1 MGGLLK
7 YLFILLLLISFQQV
21 NAQFRLIMEMAV
33 TDQGKKMA
41 GAEIKV
47 FKNGSLVE
55 MVLTDG
61 KGLADIPCD
70 PNAIYTIEVGGNKG
84 MIKKKIEI
92 NTNGVAPEVAKGD
105 LFFPATVELFEK
117 IEGMDVSI
125 LDKPIGKI
133 KFNEDYGFESDADY
147 TKSVQRQLADLK
159 KDFISKKEA
168 DQAKKAASMKQYAE
182 AIKIADK
189 AFSSEEWEKAA
200 EQYRIAEKINPDPL
214 ETYPSFQLAELK
226 TKLIKIE
233 ADNKRYN
240 EAIGKAD
247 AALASKDFEIAIA
260 EYKRASGYK
269 PNEAYP
275 QTKIK
280 EVQGQLVNFAK
291 VKQSYIAAVEKGD
304 NSLKINDLTTAKVA
318 FEEAAGLKPDESYPK
333 NKLAQ
338 INDILSKQEA
348 KKAEYDNSIKAA
360 DEALAAKN
368 YEAAKTSYQRASSFK
383 PTEQYPKDQ
392 IGRVDALIARAVKL
406 NQEYKAAVEKGDNTL
421 TSKNYQEA
429 KTAFETASKLRPSEA
444 YPKEKIK
451 EIIDFIAKNEA
462 AEKEYKIKID
472 EADKAFAAKQYI
484 DAKAAYTIAKTLKPA
499 DSYPIEKV
507 SEIDG
512 ILANLSKVEEN
523 YKTTI
528 AKGDAA
534 LSSKDMEGAKAAF
547 NEALTLKSDEQ
558 YPKDKLAEIETI
570 VLKNQKSEEEYKTA
584 VQNGD
589 DALADKNY
597 DKAKE
602 FFNTASGIK
611 PQEAYPKNK
620 IAEIEKTLAA
630 VAEKENAYNEAIVE
644 GDKAMTSK
652 ELEKAK
658 ASYSKAS
665 SLKPDED
672 YPKDQLAK
680 IETQLVAN
688 KELETNYKSAIT
700 EGDNAF
706 SSKEYEKAKSAYKK
720 AGDLKTQEEYPT
732 SKLVEIDAIITDLK
746 GKEES
751 YNAAIKKG
759 DDALR
764 SEDYEAARLVFE
776 EALALKDEE
785 YPKGKI
791 KEIKAKIKAIA
802 AAKAANEKSHTDYQS
817 AISKGD
823 QLGADSKFDEAIS
836 SYTQASQLKPDEA
849 YPKEQIET
857 VKTAKEN
864 AAKEAALA
872 EVQKQYDEKIATA
885 DKAFKSGDLEDAR
898 TSYQTAASLK
908 VEESYPK
915 EKIQSINATLSHV
928 AETDQHY
935 KDAIGAANKLMIE
948 EKWEEAKVKYNE
960 ALTLKPDQEFPK
972 EKIKEIDGRL
982 AKLAVEQEEIRLQND
997 KNAETEENFSA
1008 AIAEADKLFDAEK
1021 FEEAM
1026 PKYESALV
1034 IKEEQYPK
1042 DKIKEIGLKLSSRA
1056 EQEAA
1061 AAAQLK
1067 IDTEYDALILA
1078 ADGLFESNEFGKAKA
1093 KYTAA
1098 LAVKDEQ
1105 YPKDKIAEVDAALIA
1120 LAGEEAAKVAAAA
1133 QAEVDSK
1140 YDALVAEADELF
1152 KSDKFKNAKSK
1163 YIASIAVK
1171 DEQYPK
1177 DKIVEADAK
1186 LLALAGEET
1195 AKAAAA
1201 AQAKINPEYDALIA
1215 EADASFDQKDYKQ
1228 AKGSYE
1234 AALSL
1239 KEEQYPKN
1247 QIKKI
1252 ATADASLANAA
1263 KLNQDYLSAL
1273 KKGDKSLVSNDLE
1286 NALKSFQA
1294 AQNFKPE
1301 ESYPP
1306 QKIAEID
1313 GLITQR
1319 AAVNEAAQAELN
1331 STYDA
1336 FVQAGQTAMDVKEWK
1351 KATSNYEQAK
1361 KTLPNKELP
1370 ATKIQEIIDIQK
1382 TLAAKEE
1389 EIRLRKEQELAEE
1402 ERRKALDK
1410 PIAIQ
1415 TGPKST
1421 ITTNAEEEIERIYNE
1436 LWAKQNSEKN
1446 ATIVEKEE
1454 VLAKIRQENLEKEE
1468 SRRQNAMERLEEIS
1482 VSLKDQFEIS
1492 SEMTL
1497 QNYEVVKEQGSD
1509 IQNTSEERV
1518 KASERKREGNML
1530 DQYLLSESIALYN
1543 KERLEETV
1551 EGKKEMVE
1559 NEYNEVNQSLQNR
1572 DKKQEKYILDT
1583 QKKFE
1588 DFENRLMSF
1597 HQGRSTEF
1605 YPKNYEEI
1613 LADKEDFDEKT
1624 TDDKKSSENR
1634 RLDYQSKADQK
1645 STELKQFAGKNAESF
1660 KENQLEI
1667 ETLEEE
1673 LAEQTNELEKE
1684 SEIRRKKNED
1694 EEFYRGEKKDR
1705 QDQSAA
1711 DYPQGVTEKVIENQN
1726 NSTTI
1731 RRIAVEGTQTDIY
1744 EKTLYKWGGIFYTK
1758 NGTNITE
1765 DIWDKESR

>member
-1 MGGLLK
+1 
-7 YLFILLLLISFQQV
+7 
-21 NAQFRLIMEMAV
+21 
-33 TDQGKKMA
+33 
-41 GAEIKV
+41 
-47 FKNGSLVE
+47 
-55 MVLTDG
+55 
-61 KGLADIPCD
+61 
-70 PNAIYTIEVGGNKG
+70 
-84 MIKKKIEI
+84 
-92 NTNGVAPEVAKGD
+92 
-105 LFFPATVELFEK
+105 
-117 IEGMDVSI
+117 
-125 LDKPIGKI
+125 
-133 KFNEDYGFESDADY
+133 
-147 TKSVQRQLADLK
+147 
-159 KDFISKKEA
+159 
-168 DQAKKAASMKQYAE
+168 
-182 AIKIADK
+182 
-189 AFSSEEWEKAA
+189 
-200 EQYRIAEKINPDPL
+200 
-214 ETYPSFQLAELK
+214 
-226 TKLIKIE
+226 
-233 ADNKRYN
+233 
-240 EAIGKAD
+240 
-247 AALASKDFEIAIA
+247 
-260 EYKRASGYK
+260 
-269 PNEAYP
+269 
-275 QTKIK
+275 
-280 EVQGQLVNFAK
+280 
-291 VKQSYIAAVEKGD
+291 
-304 NSLKINDLTTAKVA
+304 
-318 FEEAAGLKPDESYPK
+318 
-333 NKLAQ
+333 
-338 INDILSKQEA
+338 
-348 KKAEYDNSIKAA
+348 
-360 DEALAAKN
+360 
-368 YEAAKTSYQRASSFK
+368 
-383 PTEQYPKDQ
+383 
-392 IGRVDALIARAVKL
+392 
-406 NQEYKAAVEKGDNTL
+406 
-421 TSKNYQEA
+421 
-429 KTAFETASKLRPSEA
+429 
-444 YPKEKIK
+444 
-451 EIIDFIAKNEA
+451 
-462 AEKEYKIKID
+462 
-472 EADKAFAAKQYI
+472 
-484 DAKAAYTIAKTLKPA
+484 
-499 DSYPIEKV
+499 
-507 SEIDG
+507 
-512 ILANLSKVEEN
+512 
-523 YKTTI
+523 
-528 AKGDAA
+528 
-534 LSSKDMEGAKAAF
+534 
-547 NEALTLKSDEQ
+547 
-558 YPKDKLAEIETI
+558 
-570 VLKNQKSEEEYKTA
+570 
-584 VQNGD
+584 
-589 DALADKNY
+589 
-597 DKAKE
+597 
-602 FFNTASGIK
+602 
-611 PQEAYPKNK
+611 
-620 IAEIEKTLAA
+620 
-630 VAEKENAYNEAIVE
+630 
-644 GDKAMTSK
+644 
-652 ELEKAK
+652 
-658 ASYSKAS
+658 
-665 SLKPDED
+665 
-672 YPKDQLAK
+672 
-680 IETQLVAN
+680 
-688 KELETNYKSAIT
+688 
-700 EGDNAF
+700 
-706 SSKEYEKAKSAYKK
+706 
-720 AGDLKTQEEYPT
+720 
-732 SKLVEIDAIITDLK
+732 
-746 GKEES
+746 
-751 YNAAIKKG
+751 
-759 DDALR
+759 
-764 SEDYEAARLVFE
+764 
-776 EALALKDEE
+776 
-785 YPKGKI
+785 
-791 KEIKAKIKAIA
+791 
-802 AAKAANEKSHTDYQS
+802 
-817 AISKGD
+817 
-823 QLGADSKFDEAIS
+823 
-836 SYTQASQLKPDEA
+836 
-849 YPKEQIET
+849 
-857 VKTAKEN
+857 
-864 AAKEAALA
+864 
-872 EVQKQYDEKIATA
+872 
-885 DKAFKSGDLEDAR
+885 
-898 TSYQTAASLK
+898 
-908 VEESYPK
+908 YPK

-928 AETDQHY
+928 AETDQNY

-982 AKLAVEQEEIRLQND
+982 AELAVEQEEIRLQND

-1133 QAEVDSK
+1133 QAQAEVDSK

-1201 AQAKINPEYDALIA
+1201 AQAKINAEYDALIA
-1215 EADASFDQKDYKQ
+1215 EADASFDQKDYIQ

-1273 KKGDKSLVSNDLE
+1273 EKGDKLLVSNDLE
-1286 NALKSFQA
+1286 NALKSFQV

-1336 FVQAGQTAMDVKEWK
+1336 FVQAGQTAMDAKEWK

-1389 EIRLRKEQELAEE
+1389 EIRLRKEQVASNESSYQTAIANADKYFRDKNYNDAENEYRLALGLKSTEAYPQEQMDKIKSILNKKNAAKLAEQNTKKAAKQNEQRYQDLITQGDNNFKSEAYQNAKSNFENALRIKHDETYPKSQIGLLNVLLKEQELAEE
-1402 ERRKALDK
+1402 ERREALDK

-1492 SEMTL
+1492 SEMNL

-1597 HQGRSTEF
+1597 HQARSTEF